1 MGLILPLIGMSV
13 AVAQDDGQ
21 VAKQFYLNGKMLFEE
36 ERYAEAIIAWEKA
49 YEASEKPVILYNIAI
64 AYEKLESYQEAI
76 DTLYRYRIYAS
87 QEEQEDLVVKIA
99 ELKVKLEGEKDSATE
114 QMVDDYEIAKVEA
127 SSPQTDT
134 QQPVPNVQEDIPDD
148 LKAARVSSTSDA
160 VSIVDVND
168 VKKVPMY
175 TAWGVGAASFST
187 GMVFGLLANQSN
199 NMAEYVGGCG
209 TTSKGILLCTPDS
222 EGETYYWEAR
232 RRAIV
237 ADVGYGLSAVSVG
250 TAVWLTY
257 KVMNDSSK
265 SVVSSVWIAPDGVG
279 LQGRF

>member
-1 MGLILPLIGMSV
+1 MGLILPLLSMSI

-36 ERYAEAIIAWEKA
+36 ERYEEAIIAWEKA

-64 AYEKLESYQEAI
+64 AHEKLESYQQAI

-99 ELKVKLEGEKDSATE
+99 ELKVKLESAQNSAIE
-114 QMVDDYEIAKVEA
+114 SMADDYQVDKVKV
-127 SSPQTDT
+127 PITQTET
-134 QQPVPNVQEDIPDD
+134 QQTNMNVPEGITDD
-148 LKAARVSSTSDA
+148 VKAARVSLTSDS
-160 VSIVDVND
+160 VSVVHVN
-168 VKKVPMY
+168 KAPMY
-175 TAWGVGAASFST
+175 IAWGVGTASFST

-209 TTSKGILLCTPDS
+209 TTNKGVLLCTSNS

-237 ADVGYGLSAVSVG
+237 ADVGYGLSVLSVG

-257 KVMNDSSK
+257 KSMNDSSR
-265 SVVSSVWIAPDGVG
+265 SIASSVWIAPDGVG

>member
-1 MGLILPLIGMSV
+1 MGLILPLFLSLSI
-13 AVAQDDGQ
+13 AIAQEDGQ

-36 ERYAEAIIAWEKA
+36 GRYAESIIAWEKA

-64 AYEKLESYQEAI
+64 AHEKLESYQQAI
-76 DTLYRYRIYAS
+76 DTLYRYRIYAP

-99 ELKVKLEGEKDSATE
+99 ELKVKLESAENSAISQQT
-114 QMVDDYEIAKVEA
+114 DDYQIDKVEA
-127 SSPQTDT
+127 SSPQTET
-134 QQPVPNVQEDIPDD
+134 QQTDTNVPEGIPDG
-148 LKAARVSSTSDA
+148 LKAARVSSTSDGI
-160 VSIVDVND
+160 SIVDIN
-168 VKKVPMY
+168 KVPMY
-175 TAWGVGAASFST
+175 TAWGVSVASFST

-209 TTSKGILLCTPDS
+209 TTNKGILLCTSNS

-237 ADVGYGLSAVSVG
+237 ADVGYGLSFLSVG

-257 KVMNDSSK
+257 KSMNDSSK
-265 SVVSSVWIAPDGVG
+265 SIASSVWIAPDGVG